1 MYQHAKIVKKFR
13 GSNTAVVQYQQ
24 NIENYLVSE
33 SFEKKE
39 RKSIIQKIYKYYE
52 KQKSIFTLT
61 FCIFQSQRKNKT
73 GHKLNVKILIQHG

>member
-33 SFEKKE
+33 KKKKK
-39 RKSIIQKIYKYYE
+39 RKKIHY
-52 KQKSIFTLT
+52 S
-61 FCIFQSQRKNKT
+61 KN
-73 GHKLNVKILIQHG
+73 LQIL